1 MIEYEIYLYSLKFKE
16 IYFNQNN
23 IKIILVILI
32 DISHNLISMNF
43 HQNTL

>member
-1 MIEYEIYLYSLKFKE
+1 MIEYEIYLYSLSLE

-23 IKIILVILI
+23 IKIILVFPIE
-32 DISHNLISMNF
+32 ISHNLISMNF